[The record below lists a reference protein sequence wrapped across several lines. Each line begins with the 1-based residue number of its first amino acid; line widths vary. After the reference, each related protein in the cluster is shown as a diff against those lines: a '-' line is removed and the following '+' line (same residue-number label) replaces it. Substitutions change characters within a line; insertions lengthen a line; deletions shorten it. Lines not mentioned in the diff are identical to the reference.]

1 MSRKTWSFV
10 VAGAVAFVPL
20 SSSGVASA
28 APPVPTCGG
37 EVATIIGTSGPD
49 ELIGTPG
56 PDVIVGLDGDDFIL
70 GLGGDDLL
78 CGGSGNDEVFG
89 DDFDGQGPGDPSGTT
104 GDDQIFG
111 GNGDDF
117 LVGMRGRDALQ
128 GENGN
133 DTMIGGP
140 ANDSLHGGNGDDQLF
155 GAFGSDALTGGNGDD
170 LLNGDLPFPVGDDGS
185 SPPAPT
191 TTRSSARPTPATEG
205 TGPTRRRSASRRSTS
220 KRTPIR
226 QRSSSTPETSTVMLE
241 RRGPSPREGPRRH
254 ESVRAC
260 SRPEPRQ
267 GWSTVPSVALR
278 RRSPSAPSLR
288 PFGSRPCGPCRG
300 RDPRRRSPRD
310 TAGRRSHGP

>member
-1 MSRKTWSFV
+1 MPLGVSCGLSGSGWGSGGADAIAMRFERGKEPAMSRKHWSLAL
-10 VAGAVAFVPL
+10 AGAVAFVPL

-37 EVATIIGTSGPD
+37 QVATIIGTSGPD

-70 GLGGDDLL
+70 GLGGNDLL

-89 DDFDGQGPGDPSGTT
+89 DDFDGQGPDDPSGTT

-117 LVGMRGRDALQ
+117 LVGMRGRDAIH

-140 ANDSLHGGNGDDQLF
+140 ANDALDGGNGDDQLF
-155 GAFGSDALTGGNGDD
+155 GAFGSDTLSGGNGDD

-185 SPPAPT
+185 TPPGAYDD
-191 TTRSSARPTPATEG
+191 EVVG
-205 TGPTRRRSASRRSTS
+205 
-220 KRTPIR
+220 
-226 QRSSSTPETSTVMLE
+226 ETDTCNGGNGSDAQTFCESQTNVEENPDPSTV
-241 RRGPSPREGPRRH
+241 
-254 ESVRAC
+254 V
-260 SRPEPRQ
+260 
-267 GWSTVPSVALR
+267 V
-278 RRSPSAPSLR
+278 
-288 PFGSRPCGPCRG
+288 
-300 RDPRRRSPRD
+300 DP
-310 TAGRRSHGP
+310 